1 MLSKVRRY
9 RESVSKIQSD
19 IRKRQMEIS
28 KDRFS
33 SGARRLDDEEEGE
46 STEEM
51 LRQQVLRGANVLSK
65 TSDSIQ
71 RSTQIAHETEEV
83 GEAIMGDLTVQREV
97 LERAR
102 TMLSETDAELSRS
115 RRILKRM
122 SRGTIYN
129 KVALLL
135 IIIVQIC
142 IIGALVYY
150 KWFS

>member
-1 MLSKVRRY
+1 
-9 RESVSKIQSD
+9 
-19 IRKRQMEIS
+19 
-28 KDRFS
+28 
-33 SGARRLDDEEEGE
+33 
-46 STEEM
+46 M